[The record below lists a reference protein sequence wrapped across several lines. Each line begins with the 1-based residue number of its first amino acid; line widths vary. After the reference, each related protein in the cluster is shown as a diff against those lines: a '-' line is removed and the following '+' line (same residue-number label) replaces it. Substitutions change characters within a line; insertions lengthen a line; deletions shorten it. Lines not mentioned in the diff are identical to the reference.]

1 MIKVRLGLTSRAL
14 VMGLETLQFYLFLY
28 LHCCS
33 GFSLVAMCG
42 LFTVVAS
49 LAAEHEL

>member
-1 MIKVRLGLTSRAL
+1 MIKVRLGHASGAL
-14 VMGLETLQFYLFLY
+14 VMGLD

-42 LFTVVAS
+42 LFTVLAS
-49 LAAEHEL
+49 LVAEPEL